1 MPSPQLYLIFSDQ
14 LSQDFM
20 AFWSRLLTGHDPSFQ
35 FARRRDFPHM
45 TSLLQLPH
53 TSSYALTNSDKQLG
67 IFRINALRLHNQ
79 ARRV

>member
-35 FARRRDFPHM
+35 FARRRDFP
-45 TSLLQLPH
+45 LPH

-67 IFRINALRLHNQ
+67 IFRINAPRLHNQ